1 MEKRIFIAVLVSI
14 ALLWGWALLA
24 PKMFPDL
31 VKPNKPAPVQTA
43 PEKKSPTTNSAAPSP
58 QRHAEPALPASVKS
72 GPIPTTAIAATR
84 VEYTTIERPGFVAR
98 FSNRGAQLV
107 SFQLTG
113 YKTKDG
119 KSNVELVKS
128 RDMSRTDF
136 PFSIEARNGALASRL
151 NS

>member
-1 MEKRIFIAVLVSI
+1 ATSPQ
-14 ALLWGWALLA
+14 AS
-24 PKMFPDL
+24 PP
-31 VKPNKPAPVQTA
+31 PV
-43 PEKKSPTTNSAAPSP
+43 AAP
-58 QRHAEPALPASVKS
+58 AGKPASV
-72 GPIPTTAIAATR
+72 PTTPVQATH

-113 YKTKDG
+113 YKTKDR

-136 PFSIEARNGALASRL
+136 PFSIEGRNGALAARL
-151 NS
+151 NTALYVVNETQEHGDTVLRFQFVSGDGVAAMKTFRF

>member
-14 ALLWGWALLA
+14 ALLWGWAVLA
-24 PKMFPDL
+24 PKLFPEF

-43 PEKKSPTTNSAAPSP
+43 PAPK
-58 QRHAEPALPASVKS
+58 PASV
-72 GPIPTTAIAATR
+72 PTTPVQATH

-113 YKTKDG
+113 YKTKDR

-128 RDMSRTDF
+128 RELSRTDF
-136 PFSIEARNGALASRL
+136 PFSIEGRNGALAARL
-151 NS
+151 NTALYVVSETQEHGDTVLR